1 MERVTFLVEDT
12 HERMTA
18 LLNPAG
24 VVSRRQAVLR
34 DRRSLPVGPSAGFF
48 DHGPVVTG
56 GSITEIELDLLFDT
70 SLAGSSIATDD
81 VRLLT
86 EPLWRLAEARADSAE
101 SILQLPQLRLIWGK
115 AWNVPAV
122 VVALAERLEHFD
134 ANGSARR
141 SWLRLRLRRV
151 PERADPSPP
160 GVLPGMPAKRSFAV
174 GDALVQ
180 ATKALPAGTAIALTK
195 SDAAAE
201 TDIAD
206 LVTDVLAK
214 PAAKECVEDAAMAL
228 DSAKDVFVTSGLAL
242 SVDVSI
248 STSAFSFEMSLSLDL
263 SALSPKAIATRV
275 AGWLKWARDGLSS
288 LGAAAARVGLAAVRR
303 VKAGLDLVVE
313 RLETLAQ
320 QAAAE
325 LRPILAKI
333 KAGLVVAA
341 QRVADLARFVV
352 AEVRQRVVDGY
363 HAVAYATQRATR
375 WIGQHVDAVV
385 RATGRLAANMGDAIR
400 KTAGVFLDATAA
412 VAGVIA
418 RTAVD
423 AYRLAGQAIR
433 SGAKKLANV
442 AGDIASSVR
451 TMLANAYQAA
461 RRAADALL
469 DHLRQVA
476 PEVLHW
482 AKDAIVRSVTA
493 LGDAAFAAAA
503 GLQRAGRF
511 VLETSASAL
520 SRAIAQTRAFLASV
534 DFRVDVH
541 FSWQLTEWM
550 QSDDIASNDQA
561 SQLIRARVALIVP
574 KLAAFERDAKSV
586 DRPALDKELEKL
598 AALVFPE
605 EAAVFDQMVETLDR
619 PVLRSPKGTI
629 RLDLLALEQCGDPR
643 GWRQIAEANDIDDP
657 LAVPEGTALDLSSL
671 SLQGA
676 L

>member
-12 HERMTA
+12 HERITA

-24 VVSRRQAVLR
+24 VISRRNAVVR
-34 DRRSLPVGPSAGFF
+34 DRRSLPVGQSGGFF

-70 SLAGSSIATDD
+70 SLAGSSITTDD

-86 EPLWRLAEARADSAE
+86 EPLWRLAEARADSAA

-134 ANGSARR
+134 ADGAARR

-151 PERADPSPP
+151 PERAAPSPP
-160 GVLPGMPAKRSFAV
+160 GVLPGMPAKRSFPA
-174 GDALVQ
+174 GDTLVQ

-195 SDAAAE
+195 SDAPPE
-201 TDIAD
+201 TEIAD
-206 LVTDVLAK
+206 LVTNVLDK
-214 PAAKECVEDAAMAL
+214 PAAKECVEDASMAL

-248 STSAFSFEMSLSLDL
+248 STSVFSFEMSLSLDL

-288 LGAAAARVGLAAVRR
+288 LGAAAARVGLSAVRN

-325 LRPILAKI
+325 LRPIVAKI
-333 KAGLVVAA
+333 KAGLAVAA

-363 HAVAYATQRATR
+363 HAVAFATQRAAR

-385 RATGRLAANMGDAIR
+385 RATGRLAANVGDAIR
-400 KTAGVFLDATAA
+400 KTAGVFLDATTA

-418 RTAVD
+418 RTALD
-423 AYRLAGQAIR
+423 AYRLAGQSIR
-433 SGAKKLANV
+433 SGAKKLVTV

-451 TMLANAYQAA
+451 TTLANAYQAA

-476 PEVLHW
+476 PEVLRW
-482 AKDAIVRSVTA
+482 AKDAIVRSVTT

-511 VLETSASAL
+511 VLETTASAL

-534 DFRVDVH
+534 DLHVDVH
-541 FSWQLTEWM
+541 FSWQLTELM

-561 SQLIRARVALIVP
+561 TQLIRARVGLIMP
-574 KLAAFERDAKSV
+574 KLTAFERDAKSV
-586 DRPALDKELEKL
+586 DRSALDKELEKL

-605 EAAVFDQMVETLDR
+605 EAAFFDRMVETLDR
-619 PVLRSPKGTI
+619 PVPRSPKGTI

-643 GWRQIAEANDIDDP
+643 GWKQIAEANDIDDP

-671 SLQGA
+671 SFQGSP
-676 L
+676 